1 MPAGAGGELLDISHG
16 LGLEQEYSY
25 PLSFYINLP
34 VGAVTVASIFLFLRL
49 PEAKVKMPRTVK
61 EFTLA
66 VRKMDPWGLFVFL
79 PSIVCLLLAL
89 VWGGEQYEWSDGRII
104 ALLVVFGVL
113 MIAFGFIET
122 HSSNSEYAILRPRLL
137 RQRNVVCGGLFAFL
151 LATSNFTIGYYM
163 PLWFQ
168 AVKGVAPTKSGVMS
182 LPTMLSMV
190 IASFIAGGSITRF
203 GEYLPFFYLSSIFA
217 SVGAGLISTF
227 RVDTSHS
234 AWIGFQV
241 IFGMG
246 LGLGVQL
253 PITLVQVSCPRED
266 IAAATSVMVF
276 CQILGGAVFIA
287 VAQSVIA
294 RSLTHGVQQ
303 GLPDIAPVV
312 LENLTAT
319 SWVSSVPP
327 DQVNLVRQIFNDA
340 LTSAWHIAAGMAAV
354 TIVAAVGVKRVRFG
368 KKKTNTEMATETKG

>member
-1 MPAGAGGELLDISHG
+1 M
-16 LGLEQEYSY
+16 
-25 PLSFYINLP
+25 
-34 VGAVTVASIFLFLRL
+34 ASIFFFLRP
-49 PEAKVKMPRTVK
+49 PEEANVKMPRTVK
-61 EFTLA
+61 EFSQA
-66 VRKMDPWGLFVFL
+66 VRKMDVWGLIVFL

-89 VWGGEQYEWSDGRII
+89 VWGGDQYEWSDERII

-122 HSSNSEYAILRPRLL
+122 HSSNSEYAVLRPRLL
-137 RQRNVVCGGLFAFL
+137 RQRNIVCGGLFTFL
-151 LATSNFTIGYYM
+151 LATSNFMVGYYL

-168 AVKGVAPTKSGVMS
+168 AVKGVTPTQSGVMT

-241 IFGMG
+241 IFGIG

-253 PITLVQVSCPRED
+253 PITLVQVSSARED
-266 IAAATSVMVF
+266 IAAATSLMVF

-287 VAQSVIA
+287 VAQSVITS
-294 RSLTHGVQQ
+294 SLTHGVQQ
-303 GLPDIAPVV
+303 NLPEIASDV

-319 SWVSSVPP
+319 SWVSNVSSEQAPV
-327 DQVNLVRQIFNDA
+327 VRQIFNDG
-340 LTSAWHIAAGMAAV
+340 LTSAWHIAAGMAAA

-368 KKKTNTEMATETKG
+368 MKKTNTEMATETKG